1 MVYAFVGKMPNK
13 YWMTSAKQSIRV
25 LIYLTLCPF
34 AILLAIDKGADLI
47 ACSACFYNIK
57 KKKSL
62 IVIPEEKSI

>member
-34 AILLAIDKGADLI
+34 AILLAIDKCADLI
-47 ACSACFYNIK
+47 ACSACFYNMK